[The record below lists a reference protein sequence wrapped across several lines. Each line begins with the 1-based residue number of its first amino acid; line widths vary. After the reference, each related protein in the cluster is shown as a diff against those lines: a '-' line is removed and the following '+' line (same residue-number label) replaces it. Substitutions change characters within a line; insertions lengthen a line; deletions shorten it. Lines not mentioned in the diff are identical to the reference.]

1 MYLWSYCVDLG
12 MQDVC
17 MDYKRLRKGK
27 NQYERKSW
35 KLELKLPYF
44 TLYEYLSNTDS
55 SDKVGVPL
63 GQQIG
68 PNLKHVEAMYLIWM
82 ENIKSRTHD
91 HPFDGPTVM
100 SDNQLTTES
109 LKRWKVHK
117 DHWSNP
123 ISLRHLFHLPPLV
136 RSMIWVPK
144 TLLLITYL
152 LWRSKKNIKQKPQCH
167 HFVI

>member
-1 MYLWSYCVDLG
+1 
-12 MQDVC
+12 

-68 PNLKHVEAMYLIWM
+68 PNLKHSRSYVPDLNGKYK
-82 ENIKSRTHD
+82 KSN
-91 HPFDGPTVM
+91 
-100 SDNQLTTES
+100 S
-109 LKRWKVHK
+109 
-117 DHWSNP
+117 
-123 ISLRHLFHLPPLV
+123 
-136 RSMIWVPK
+136 
-144 TLLLITYL
+144 
-152 LWRSKKNIKQKPQCH
+152 
-167 HFVI
+167 